1 MTTTLLRSALVTTL
15 AGGLLTLSP
24 ISFAAADDY
33 PPSEP
38 SATVEGVKVAPGTAV
53 DSGSPDATGQDSSAP
68 SVESS
73 TAAALPRT
81 GADVLVW
88 TLAGGGLLVGGAAMV
103 AGSRRRRTA
112 RH

>member
-1 MTTTLLRSALVTTL
+1 MTTTLLRSALVTAL
-15 AGGLLTLSP
+15 AGGFLALSP

-38 SATVEGVKVAPGTAV
+38 SATVEGVKVSPGA
-53 DSGSPDATGQDSSAP
+53 DGDAGSPAAGDAA

-73 TAAALPRT
+73 NAAALPRT

-88 TLAGGGLLVGGAAMV
+88 TLTGGGLLVGGAAMV

>member
-1 MTTTLLRSALVTTL
+1 MTTTLLRSALVTAL
-15 AGGLLTLSP
+15 AGGLLALSP

-38 SATVEGVKVAPGTAV
+38 SATVEGVKVAPGTDGDA
-53 DSGSPDATGQDSSAP
+53 GSPASSDAP

-73 TAAALPRT
+73 NAAALPRT